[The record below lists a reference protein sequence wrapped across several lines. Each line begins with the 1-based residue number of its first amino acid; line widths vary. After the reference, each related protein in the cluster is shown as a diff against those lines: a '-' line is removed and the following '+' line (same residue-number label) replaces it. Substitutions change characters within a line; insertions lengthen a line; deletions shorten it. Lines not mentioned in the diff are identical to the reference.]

1 MCFKTCVIK
10 ILKSVC
16 LKAKDFEGN
25 APSAPSLLYTW
36 LLSMEPQHGTSNCCL
51 IFFTAI
57 SFAFHCLFSSFDG
70 NCWCPPWDPQV
81 CIDHLWGVISVSV
94 QCENIFWVFSTAIE
108 ENSTEMF
115 WQLGESIA
123 LKIISSL
130 LDLSGESEVCRWK
143 PISRELTGLHHRAAI
158 PLQYWK
164 HPDPKNPA
172 NRLLVMCLPLKG
184 GGGWRSWA
192 SQVKTAPISGSIH
205 AATFSSLCAL
215 TTYCAICE
223 RQRLSA

>member
-1 MCFKTCVIK
+1 MLLLVVLFVCNVITVWLHLMCFKTCVTK

-36 LLSMEPQHGTSNCCL
+36 LLSMEPQHGTSNCSL

-57 SFAFHCLFSSFDG
+57 SFAFHRLFSSFDG

-108 ENSTEMF
+108 ENSAEMF

-130 LDLSGESEVCRWK
+130 LDLCLICPVSQRCVGESQLAE
-143 PISRELTGLHHRAAI
+143 
-158 PLQYWK
+158 
-164 HPDPKNPA
+164 
-172 NRLLVMCLPLKG
+172 
-184 GGGWRSWA
+184 
-192 SQVKTAPISGSIH
+192 
-205 AATFSSLCAL
+205 SSLGS
-215 TTYCAICE
+215 TTE
-223 RQRLSA
+223 LQFLSNTGNIQLFIPRTQPTVCLLCVSH